1 MGTLDKSEIVL
12 VLTAVCC
19 GKELQHIHISFVA
32 LKRFQTNPA
41 FPTLGAGCRKAA
53 MRSNTGAWSQSG
65 LSRAASTESLGWFDI
80 LSDINMSAGVYGI
93 FNGFKSL
100 ARYVNRQI

>member
-1 MGTLDKSEIVL
+1 
-12 VLTAVCC
+12 
-19 GKELQHIHISFVA
+19 
-32 LKRFQTNPA
+32 
-41 FPTLGAGCRKAA
+41 

-65 LSRAASTESLGWFDI
+65 LSVSRAASTESLGWFDI

-100 ARYVNRQI
+100 ARYVNREI

>member
-1 MGTLDKSEIVL
+1 MGTLDKS
-12 VLTAVCC
+12 TAVCC
-19 GKELQHIHISFVA
+19 GKELQHIDISFVA

-65 LSRAASTESLGWFDI
+65 LSVSRAASTESLGWF
-80 LSDINMSAGVYGI
+80 DINMSAGVYGI